1 MLTALHGADG
11 RVRTCDLLVTNELL
25 YQAELHRHIVCYISK
40 VLHVFLCIRRMS
52 CSTVNNSELHR
63 HTIII
68 PHFSNYC
75 IIFYMMENQSER
87 VKQAIAVATKAHE
100 GQFRKTGEPYII
112 HPLAVMK
119 ILVEW
124 GMDEDT
130 IIAGVLHDT
139 VEDTDL
145 TLCDIR
151 NQFGESVAFLVDGV
165 TKLSTARNGMRDID
179 TYLPATKDNFLRLMI
194 ALGDDIRVLIIK
206 LADRLHN
213 LRTLSALPPDKQR
226 KIAKESLEVF
236 APLADRLNMG
246 LLRVEMADLAFRYLD
261 PKRFDE
267 LKSIIEKHNKS
278 AEKSLKKIQS
288 EVSALLKKEQIK
300 ATISGRV
307 KSVYSLHKKLAKHN
321 QNINEIYDITALRI
335 IVDDVTN
342 CYLVLGLIHSLYIP
356 MNGRIKDY
364 IAMPK
369 QNGYQSLHTTVITKD
384 KQIVEFQIRTK
395 EMHEYAER
403 GLAASFYYNEQKLT
417 ENYKNGKIEHLP
429 TNLLWITELQM
440 TAARLREGKKVDLK
454 KLKLN
459 LFADKIFVYTPK
471 GDIIDLPRGALPLDF
486 AYRLHSEIGDHV
498 VGVKINGK
506 MSNLSKR
513 LEHGDVVE
521 ILTSKKQLPKTSW
534 LDKII
539 TSHARSKITHRL
551 NRPKGDETKKK
562 RKPRKAP

>member
-1 MLTALHGADG
+1 MK
-11 RVRTCDLLVTNELL
+11 E
-25 YQAELHRHIVCYISK
+25 Q
-40 VLHVFLCIRRMS
+40 
-52 CSTVNNSELHR
+52 NSPR
-63 HTIII
+63 ID
-68 PHFSNYC
+68 
-75 IIFYMMENQSER
+75 
-87 VKQAIAVATKAHE
+87 KAIEMAKEAHE
-100 GQFRKTGEPYII
+100 GQFRKTGEPYIV
-112 HPLAVMK
+112 HPLAVKK
-119 ILVEW
+119 ILEEW

-130 IIAGVLHDT
+130 IIAGILHDT
-139 VEDTDL
+139 VEDTNLRLD
-145 TLCDIR
+145 DIKR
-151 NQFGESVAFLVDGV
+151 EFGESVAFLVDGV

-213 LRTLSALPPDKQR
+213 LRTLSALPPDKQK

-246 LLRVEMADLAFRYLD
+246 LLRVEMADLAFKYVD
-261 PKRFDE
+261 PKRFNE
-267 LKSIIEKHNKS
+267 LKDLIEKYNKS
-278 AEKSLKKIQS
+278 AAKSLAKIEE
-288 EVSALLKKEQIK
+288 EVSKALKKEKIK
-300 ATISGRV
+300 FSISGRV

-321 QNINEIYDITALRI
+321 QNMGEIYDLTALRI
-335 IVDDVTN
+335 IVDDVTT
-342 CYLVLGLIHSLYIP
+342 CYLTLGIIHSLYTP

-384 KQIVEFQIRTK
+384 KRIVEFQIRTK

-417 ENYKNGKIEHLP
+417 ENYKKGKIEHLP

-454 KLKLN
+454 KLKIN

-471 GDIIDLPRGALPLDF
+471 GDIIDLPKGALPLDF

-506 MSNLSKR
+506 MSNLGKR
-513 LEHGDVVE
+513 LEQGDVVE
-521 ILTSKKQLPKTSW
+521 ILTSKNQTPKSSW
-534 LDKII
+534 LDRII
-539 TSHARSKITHRL
+539 TPHARTKLLRAL
-551 NRPKGDETKKK
+551 NISARSTPAPPDKPKKK
-562 RKPRKAP
+562 RKPRK

>member
-1 MLTALHGADG
+1 MKP
-11 RVRTCDLLVTNELL
+11 
-25 YQAELHRHIVCYISK
+25 AEKDNKSSSRID
-40 VLHVFLCIRRMS
+40 R
-52 CSTVNNSELHR
+52 
-63 HTIII
+63 
-68 PHFSNYC
+68 
-75 IIFYMMENQSER
+75 
-87 VKQAIAVATKAHE
+87 AIAVAKKAHD

-112 HPLAVMK
+112 HPLAVKK
-119 ILVEW
+119 ILEEW

-130 IIAGVLHDT
+130 VIAGVLHDT
-139 VEDTDL
+139 VEDTSL
-145 TLCDIR
+145 TLDDIR
-151 NQFGESVAFLVDGV
+151 KEFGESVAFLVDGV
-165 TKLSTARNGMRDID
+165 TKLSTARTGMRDID

-213 LRTLSALPPDKQR
+213 IRTLSALPPDKQK
-226 KIAKESLEVF
+226 KIAKETLEIF

-246 LLRVEMADLAFRYLD
+246 QLRVELADLSFKYVN
-261 PKRFDE
+261 PKRFNE
-267 LKSIIEKHNKS
+267 LSALIKKRNKT
-278 AEKSLKKIQS
+278 AEKSLQKIKT
-288 EVSALLKKEQIK
+288 EVSSALKKEKIRFD
-300 ATISGRV
+300 ISGRV

-321 QNINEIYDITALRI
+321 QNINEIYDLTALRI
-335 IVDDVTN
+335 IVEDITD
-342 CYLVLGLIHSLYIP
+342 CYLALGVIHSLYTP

-384 KQIVEFQIRTK
+384 KHIVEFQIRTR

-417 ENYKNGKIEHLP
+417 ENYKKGKIEHLP

-440 TAARLREGKKVDLK
+440 TAAKLREGKKVDLK

-471 GDIIDLPRGALPLDF
+471 GDIIDLPAGALPLDF

-506 MSNLSKR
+506 MSNLNKK
-513 LEHGDVVE
+513 LEQGDIVE
-521 ILTSKKQLPKTSW
+521 ILTSKFERKNTVWKNQTVLLMSALRIFPGRHQPSIVRMKLLNYRVRNGNGWDQL
-534 LDKII
+534 II
-539 TSHARSKITHRL
+539 NT
-551 NRPKGDETKKK
+551 DY
-562 RKPRKAP
+562 

>member
-1 MLTALHGADG
+1 MTDKDSDRIKH
-11 RVRTCDLLVTNELL
+11 
-25 YQAELHRHIVCYISK
+25 
-40 VLHVFLCIRRMS
+40 
-52 CSTVNNSELHR
+52 
-63 HTIII
+63 
-68 PHFSNYC
+68 
-75 IIFYMMENQSER
+75 
-87 VKQAIAVATKAHE
+87 AVDMATKAHE
-100 GQFRKTGEPYII
+100 GQFRKTGEPYIV
-112 HPLAVMK
+112 HPLAVKK
-119 ILVEW
+119 ILEEW

-130 IIAGVLHDT
+130 IIAGILHDT
-139 VEDTDL
+139 IEDTPL
-145 TLCDIR
+145 TLKDIK
-151 NQFGESVAFLVDGV
+151 QEFGESVAFLVDGV

-213 LRTLSALPPDKQR
+213 LRTLSALPPDKQK

-246 LLRVEMADLAFRYLD
+246 LLRVEMADLSFKYVD
-261 PKRFDE
+261 PKRFNE
-267 LKSIIEKHNKS
+267 LKTLIDKYNKS
-278 AEKSLKKIQS
+278 AEKSLQKIES
-288 EVSALLKKEQIK
+288 EVSAALKKEKIEFS
-300 ATISGRV
+300 ISGRV

-321 QNINEIYDITALRI
+321 QNINEIYDLTALRI
-335 IVDDVTN
+335 IVNDITD
-342 CYLVLGLIHSLYIP
+342 CYLTLGIIHSLYIP

-384 KQIVEFQIRTK
+384 KRIVEFQIRTK

-417 ENYKNGKIEHLP
+417 ENYKKGKIEHLP

-440 TAARLREGKKVDLK
+440 TAAKLREGKKVDLK

-459 LFADKIFVYTPK
+459 LFSDKIFVYTPK
-471 GDIIDLPRGALPLDF
+471 GDIIDLPKGALPLDF

-506 MSNLSKR
+506 MSNLNKK

-521 ILTSKKQLPKTSW
+521 ILTSKNQTPKQSW
-534 LDKII
+534 LDKIF
-539 TSHARSKITHRL
+539 TSHARTKLMRAL
-551 NRPKGDETKKK
+551 RPRSNPESKKK
-562 RKPRKAP
+562 RKPRKV

>member
-1 MLTALHGADG
+1 MKDKDSD
-11 RVRTCDLLVTNELL
+11 RI
-25 YQAELHRHIVCYISK
+25 QK
-40 VLHVFLCIRRMS
+40 
-52 CSTVNNSELHR
+52 
-63 HTIII
+63 
-68 PHFSNYC
+68 
-75 IIFYMMENQSER
+75 
-87 VKQAIAVATKAHE
+87 AIEMAKEAHE
-100 GQFRKTGEPYII
+100 GQFRKTGEPYIV
-112 HPLAVMK
+112 HPLAVKK
-119 ILVEW
+119 ILEEW

-139 VEDTDL
+139 IEDTDL
-145 TLCDIR
+145 RLDDIKKE
-151 NQFGESVAFLVDGV
+151 FGESVAFLVDGV

-213 LRTLSALPPDKQR
+213 LRTLSALPPDKQK

-246 LLRVEMADLAFRYLD
+246 LLRVEMADLSFKYVD
-261 PKRFDE
+261 PKRFNE
-267 LKSIIEKHNKS
+267 LKDLIEKYNKS
-278 AEKSLKKIQS
+278 AEKSLGKIEQ
-288 EVSALLKKEQIK
+288 EVSAALKKEKIK
-300 ATISGRV
+300 FTLSGRV

-321 QNINEIYDITALRI
+321 QNMGEIYDLTALRI
-335 IVDDVTN
+335 IVDDVTT
-342 CYLVLGLIHSLYIP
+342 CYLVLGIIHSLYTP

-384 KQIVEFQIRTK
+384 KRIVEFQIRTR

-417 ENYKNGKIEHLP
+417 ESYKKGKIEHLP

-454 KLKLN
+454 KLKIN

-471 GDIIDLPRGALPLDF
+471 GDIIDLPKGALPLDF

-506 MSNLSKR
+506 MSNLNKK
-513 LEHGDVVE
+513 LEQGDIVE
-521 ILTSKKQLPKTSW
+521 ILTSKNQTPKSSW
-534 LDKII
+534 LDRII
-539 TSHARSKITHRL
+539 TPHARQKLLRAL
-551 NRPKGDETKKK
+551 NLSARPTIAPTDKPKKK
-562 RKPRKAP
+562 RKPRTTSTTK

>member
-1 MLTALHGADG
+1 MKQD
-11 RVRTCDLLVTNELL
+11 
-25 YQAELHRHIVCYISK
+25 S
-40 VLHVFLCIRRMS
+40 
-52 CSTVNNSELHR
+52 
-63 HTIII
+63 
-68 PHFSNYC
+68 P
-75 IIFYMMENQSER
+75 R
-87 VKQAIAVATKAHE
+87 VKRAIEIAKQAHE
-100 GQFRKTGEPYII
+100 GQSRKTGEPYIV
-112 HPLAVMK
+112 HPLAVKK
-119 ILVEW
+119 ILEEW

-130 IIAGVLHDT
+130 IIAGILHDT
-139 VEDTDL
+139 VEDTSL
-145 TLCDIR
+145 TLNDIK
-151 NQFGESVAFLVDGV
+151 QEFGESVAFLVDGV

-179 TYLPATKDNFLRLMI
+179 TYLPETKDNFLRLMI

-246 LLRVEMADLAFRYLD
+246 LLRVEMADLAFRYVD
-261 PKRFDE
+261 PKRFAYLDD
-267 LKSIIEKHNKS
+267 LIKTRNKS
-278 AEKSLKKIQS
+278 AARSLKKIEQ
-288 EVSALLKKEQIK
+288 EISAALKKEKISF
-300 ATISGRV
+300 TLSGRV
-307 KSVYSLHKKLAKHN
+307 KSVYSLHKKLMKHN
-321 QNINEIYDITALRI
+321 QNINEIYDLTALRV
-335 IVDDVTN
+335 IVDDITD
-342 CYLVLGLIHSLYIP
+342 CYLTLGIIHSLYTP

-384 KQIVEFQIRTK
+384 KHIVEFQIRTK
-395 EMHEYAER
+395 EMHEFAEH

-417 ENYKNGKIEHLP
+417 ENYKKGKIEHLP

-459 LFADKIFVYTPK
+459 LFADRIFVYTPK
-471 GDIIDLPRGALPLDF
+471 GDIIDLPQGALPLDF

-506 MSNLSKR
+506 MVSLNTKLQ
-513 LEHGDVVE
+513 HGDVVE
-521 ILTSKKQLPKTSW
+521 ILTNKNQIPKTSW

-539 TSHARSKITHRL
+539 TPHARQKILHSI
-551 NRPKGDETKKK
+551 NKQ
-562 RKPRKAP
+562 